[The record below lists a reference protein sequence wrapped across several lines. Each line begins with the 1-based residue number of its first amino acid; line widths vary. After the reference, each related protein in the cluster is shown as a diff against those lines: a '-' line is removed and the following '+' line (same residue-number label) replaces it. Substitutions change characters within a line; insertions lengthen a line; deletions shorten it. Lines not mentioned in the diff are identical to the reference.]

1 MTDDKTPPTQS
12 EMMEEAV
19 SDKELIFGWEEWV
32 ELPGLGLPAVRAK
45 VDTGARSSSIH
56 AFMIEPYGRGDKKRV
71 RFGVH
76 PVPERPDVVV
86 FCTAEL
92 VDQREI
98 TSSNGETELRYI
110 IRTPLRIGGQEWPI
124 EISLTNRESM
134 QYRMLIG
141 RTALHDTIIVDPN
154 LSCAQ
159 GKLSLDLYDEM
170 PKTKR
175 RRTSLKIGILSRE
188 PNNYSTQRL
197 AEAAEAKGHMA
208 QIINTTQ
215 CYMNITSHR
224 PEVHMGGK
232 SLEGFDVIIPR
243 IGASVTFY
251 GMAVVRQFE
260 AMGVYSLNSA
270 AAIGAARD
278 KLYAHQLLARSGIG
292 MPDTGFARSP
302 KATNEL
308 IKFVGG
314 APLVIKLLEGTQ
326 GRGVVLAETKK
337 AAESVIGAFQG
348 LKANILVQ
356 EFIKEA
362 SGTDIRCFVVG
373 NKVIASMKRQ
383 AEEGDFRSNLHRGGK
398 AFKIRLTKEER
409 ATAVKAARVM
419 GLSMAGV
426 DLLRSNDGPKVLEV
440 NSSPGLEGIEDVT
453 GKDIAALIIEYI
465 EKNAR
470 PPKVFKPRRL

>member
-1 MTDDKTPPTQS
+1 MTNDTDTPQNQT
-12 EMMEEAV
+12 ELMEDAV

-56 AFMIEPYGRGDKKRV
+56 AFMIEPYGRTNKRV

-86 FCTAEL
+86 FCSAEL

-110 IRTPLRIGGQEWPI
+110 IRTPMRIGGQEWPI

-134 QYRMLIG
+134 QYRMLVG
-141 RTALHDTIIVDPN
+141 RTALRDTVIVDPS

-159 GKLSLDLYDEM
+159 GKLSLDLYDDL
-170 PKTKR
+170 PKTKKR
-175 RRTSLKIGILSRE
+175 QSSLKIGILSRE

-197 AEAAEAKGHMA
+197 VEAAEAKGHMA
-208 QIINTTQ
+208 KIINTTQ
-215 CYMNITSHR
+215 CYMNITSTR

-232 SLEGFDVIIPR
+232 ALEGFDVIIPR

-356 EFIKEA
+356 EFVKEA

-426 DLLRSNDGPKVLEV
+426 DLLRSDDGPKVLEV
-440 NSSPGLEGIEDVT
+440 NSSPGLEGIETVT
-453 GKDIAALIIEYI
+453 GKDIATLVIEYI
-465 EKNAR
+465 EKHAR
-470 PPKVFKPRRL
+470 PPKVFKPKRL

>member
-1 MTDDKTPPTQS
+1 MNDTIDPSAPADTIESAVQDK
-12 EMMEEAV
+12 
-19 SDKELIFGWEEWV
+19 DLIFGWEEWV

-45 VDTGARSSSIH
+45 IDTGARSSSIH
-56 AFMIEPYGRGDKKRV
+56 AFMIEPYGRNSKPRV

-76 PVPERPDVVV
+76 PVPERPDIVV
-86 FCTAEL
+86 FCSAEL

-110 IRTPLRIGGQEWPI
+110 VRTPLRVGGQEWPI

-134 QYRMLIG
+134 QYRMLVG
-141 RTALHDTIIVDPN
+141 RTALRDNIIVDPN

-159 GKLSLDLYDEM
+159 GELSPDLYNKL
-170 PKTKR
+170 PKTKAR
-175 RRTSLKIGILSRE
+175 RAGLKIGILTRE
-188 PNNYSTQRL
+188 PNNYSTRRL
-197 AEAAEAKGHMA
+197 VQAAEERDHMVEV
-208 QIINTTQ
+208 INTTQ

-224 PEVHMGGK
+224 PEVYLGGK
-232 SLEGFDVIIPR
+232 PLEGFDVIIPR

-260 AMGVYSLNSA
+260 AMVVYSLNSA
-270 AAIGAARD
+270 AATGAARD

-302 KATNEL
+302 KATEEL

-362 SGTDIRCFVVG
+362 QGTDIRCLVVG
-373 NKVIASMKRQ
+373 NKVVAAMKRQ
-383 AEEGDFRSNLHRGGK
+383 AEEGEFRSNLHRGGK
-398 AFKIRLTKEER
+398 AVRIKLTKEER
-409 ATAVKAARVM
+409 STAIKAARVM
-419 GLSMAGV
+419 GLSLAGV
-426 DLLRSNDGPKVLEV
+426 DLLRSESGPKVLEV
-440 NSSPGLEGIEDVT
+440 NSSPGLEGIETVT
-453 GKDIAALIIEYI
+453 GKDIASLIIDHI

-470 PPKVFKPRRL
+470 PPKIYKPSRL